1 MRKVFLE
8 TLPQKQNG
16 NIDWKSSP
24 GYIVDFIYDD
34 YVGNFKILSYD
45 SKSRFVELW
54 CENKIYYIK
63 NDSLRYGYVAQLT
76 GKITYD
82 FLYNNGIVNGYIQG
96 PISIEREDFEK
107 IIEEGQT
114 QNMFEIC

>member
-16 NIDWKSSP
+16 NIDWKSSS
-24 GYIVDFIYDD
+24 GHIVDFIYDD

-45 SKSRFVELW
+45 SKSQFVKLL

-63 NDSLRYGYVAQLT
+63 NNSLRYGYV
-76 GKITYD
+76 D
-82 FLYNNGIVNGYIQG
+82 N
-96 PISIEREDFEK
+96 
-107 IIEEGQT
+107 
-114 QNMFEIC
+114 